1 MSQQVKAQ
9 SAQVNVCAQLTTA
22 VTLTCGLIGHDR
34 RRFVITTAVA
44 AVIWALYAFFIGR
57 LGGKAFED
65 KPWVGLLVAFS
76 TTVVVSA
83 LIEAVRRISPAG
95 RRHGPR
101 EGNQERAAERRRE
114 DLVSSGP
121 SRIAVD
127 TIRREA
133 RGRIGRFCSARLG
146 RPDGTVPRMPPV
158 WIGLTLA
165 FASALV
171 TNTAYSLEHDAAAA
185 LPPLSPRRPFRS
197 AELLLR
203 DRRWLTAFAAETAG
217 WLMYVA
223 ALRLAPIALV
233 QAVAAS
239 GVAVLA
245 FATARGHPSRLARR
259 EQAAVVL
266 AVAGLVLLALS
277 LVGTTESDQHPYVVG
292 VIIWLAA
299 CGGGAALLIA
309 APPHFARAASLGL
322 AAGLLFADGDISAK
336 LVGYGGLW
344 LVALATLIIAYA
356 VGTSVLQWAY
366 QRGDAL
372 TAAGMATMA
381 TNAVPI
387 AAGFVLFGETLP
399 RGMRAVLQVAAFA
412 CLVASAVALGHQQAP
427 RADQTAPRAD
437 RIGEGSA

>member
-1 MSQQVKAQ
+1 
-9 SAQVNVCAQLTTA
+9 
-22 VTLTCGLIGHDR
+22 
-34 RRFVITTAVA
+34 
-44 AVIWALYAFFIGR
+44 
-57 LGGKAFED
+57 
-65 KPWVGLLVAFS
+65 
-76 TTVVVSA
+76 
-83 LIEAVRRISPAG
+83 
-95 RRHGPR
+95 
-101 EGNQERAAERRRE
+101 
-114 DLVSSGP
+114 
-121 SRIAVD
+121 
-127 TIRREA
+127 
-133 RGRIGRFCSARLG
+133 
-146 RPDGTVPRMPPV
+146 MPPV

-197 AELLLR
+197 AELLLG

-223 ALRLAPIALV
+223 ALRLAPLSLV

-277 LVGTTESDQHPYVVG
+277 LVNTAESDRHPHVIG

-299 CGGGAALLIA
+299 CGGGAVLLIA
-309 APPHFARAASLGL
+309 EPTRLARAASLGL

-336 LVGYGGLW
+336 LAGYGGWW
-344 LVALATLIIAYA
+344 LVALATLIVAYA
-356 VGTSVLQWAY
+356 TGTSVLQWAY

-372 TAAGMATMA
+372 TAAGLATMA

-399 RGMRAVLQVAAFA
+399 HGARAVLQVAAFA
-412 CLVASAVALGHQQAP
+412 CLVTSAVALGRQQAP
-427 RADQTAPRAD
+427 QAGEPTRRADATR
-437 RIGEGSA
+437 EGPA

>member
-1 MSQQVKAQ
+1 
-9 SAQVNVCAQLTTA
+9 
-22 VTLTCGLIGHDR
+22 
-34 RRFVITTAVA
+34 
-44 AVIWALYAFFIGR
+44 
-57 LGGKAFED
+57 
-65 KPWVGLLVAFS
+65 
-76 TTVVVSA
+76 
-83 LIEAVRRISPAG
+83 
-95 RRHGPR
+95 
-101 EGNQERAAERRRE
+101 
-114 DLVSSGP
+114 
-121 SRIAVD
+121 
-127 TIRREA
+127 
-133 RGRIGRFCSARLG
+133 
-146 RPDGTVPRMPPV
+146 MPPA

-197 AELLLR
+197 AKFLLR

-223 ALRLAPIALV
+223 ALRLAALSLV

-259 EQAAVVL
+259 EQVAVIL
-266 AVAGLVLLALS
+266 ALAGLTLLALS
-277 LVGTTESDQHPYVVG
+277 LVGTTESDQHPSVVG
-292 VIIWLAA
+292 VITWLAA
-299 CGGGAALLIA
+299 CGGGAVVLIVT
-309 APPHFARAASLGL
+309 PTRFARAASLGL

-344 LVALATLIIAYA
+344 LVALATLIVAYGI
-356 VGTSVLQWAY
+356 GTSVLQSAY

-372 TAAGMATMA
+372 TAAGMATMV

-399 RGMRAVLQVAAFA
+399 HGTRAVLQVAAFA
-412 CLVASAVALGHQQAP
+412 CLVVSAVALGHRQAP
-427 RADQTAPRAD
+427 QGGGPAPHADS
-437 RIGEGSA
+437 IEEGPA